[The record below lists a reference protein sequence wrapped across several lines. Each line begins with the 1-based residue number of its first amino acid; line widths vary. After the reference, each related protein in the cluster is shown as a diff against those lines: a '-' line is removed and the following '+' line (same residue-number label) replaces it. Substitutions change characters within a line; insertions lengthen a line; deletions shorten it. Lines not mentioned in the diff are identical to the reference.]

1 MESASWDAPD
11 LSEVKKRS
19 KEYYDQGV
27 KAIFAAPGA
36 EDGAIKKDK
45 SGRLPAKFM
54 DAAVGLTHQ
63 VNQQEA
69 KLDRYVQKLTESFGG
84 SLPEQIQQVVNNTL
98 PQKMKAKDFSK
109 INPIPTSD
117 LRESLEDIKDHLDS
131 FGKSSEAIQKAVK
144 KHFESEEKKVRDKSR
159 EKPKPPKEEETE
171 LTEDD
176 LEEVKEEKPKKSPPP
191 PPKKKEEA
199 PPKREVPPLPSF
211 SLDDVDFKKDDF
223 RLDPEEFKQM
233 DEEEPVQYDKPK
245 GDQPEEGPGPQSH
258 PPKKTWKQSFQDLSS
273 KAKSWFASAPKNV
286 KKFAEDDAYRR
297 KVVMDAHS
305 AMTSAPEKATKQL
318 IKTFKE
324 EVHEYK
330 EAAHAV
336 GLLASGK
343 KINATQKHALKTA
356 AFHVGLTV
364 AATALTT
371 TGLGAGAAVFAK
383 SMARHVAL
391 KAIGSMFEKAHILD
405 ELGHVGHGVKHIL
418 DKMAAKKVKSPR
430 RSETQQE
437 DGEDNDRLL
446 FDFVSALVAK
456 ELENFSAE
464 DTGDVIEKTVQKH
477 DVHEASSL
485 ESVVAL
491 RYWKSLHGDNPK

>member
-1 MESASWDAPD
+1 MTLAPTAFLD
-11 LSEVKKRS
+11 EVAFRYITATEFSSPEALKKYLKEHPKADPNKHTVKK
-19 KEYYDQGV
+19 DQGD
-27 KAIFAAPGA
+27 
-36 EDGAIKKDK
+36 ED
-45 SGRLPAKFM
+45 
-54 DAAVGLTHQ
+54 
-63 VNQQEA
+63 
-69 KLDRYVQKLTESFGG
+69 
-84 SLPEQIQQVVNNTL
+84 
-98 PQKMKAKDFSK
+98 
-109 INPIPTSD
+109 
-117 LRESLEDIKDHLDS
+117 
-131 FGKSSEAIQKAVK
+131 
-144 KHFESEEKKVRDKSR
+144 
-159 EKPKPPKEEETE
+159 ETE
-171 LTEDD
+171 LTEEDFESVED
-176 LEEVKEEKPKKSPPP
+176 
-191 PPKKKEEA
+191 A
-199 PPKREVPPLPSF
+199 PS
-211 SLDDVDFKKDDF
+211 SHH
-223 RLDPEEFKQM
+223 DPHSQ
-233 DEEEPVQYDKPK
+233 Q
-245 GDQPEEGPGPQSH
+245 
-258 PPKKTWKQSFQDLSS
+258 PPKKTWKQSFNDLSS
-273 KAKSWFASAPKNV
+273 KAKTWFASAPKNV

-336 GLLASGK
+336 GLLATGK

-405 ELGHVGHGVKHIL
+405 ELGHVGHGIKHIL

-437 DGEDNDRLL
+437 EGEDNDRLL

-491 RYWKSLHGDNPK
+491 RYWESLHGDNPK